1 MLQKKILITGASGL
15 IGKVAWGH
23 LSAFPGKYDLHGLDR
38 TSDFSYHSWGF
49 YKEMHIPEDRFTI
62 ADISDYQKVAEA
74 VKGMDTVIQ
83 LAANPS
89 PYAADETILNS
100 NIKGLYNVFEAS
112 RIAGVKRIVYA
123 SSIRVTEGY
132 YQFVEP
138 YLSIRHGNFKHI
150 PEKIPLLSPYDPVR
164 PIELYGASKVFG
176 EALARVYADTHGI
189 SCICLRIGLVSS
201 SDSPSP
207 KQPGIWCSHRDIA
220 KIIQLCVDAPETLM
234 FDVFYCL
241 SESRFKWID
250 TSNIREKLGFV
261 PSDNEEYRKPMLG

>member
-15 IGKVAWGH
+15 IGKLAWGH
-23 LSAFPGKYDLHGLDR
+23 LSSFPGKYDLHGLDCS
-38 TSDFSYHSWGF
+38 TDFSDHSWGF
-49 YKEMHIPEDRFTI
+49 HRKTHIPENKFI
-62 ADISDYQKVAEA
+62 AADISDYQKVTEA
-74 VKGMDTVIQ
+74 VRGMDTVIQ

-89 PYAADETILNS
+89 PYAKFEDILAS

-112 RIAGVKRIVYA
+112 RAAGVKRIIYA
-123 SSIRVTEGY
+123 SSIRVSEGY

-138 YLSIRHGNFKHI
+138 YISIKHRNFNHI
-150 PEKIPLLSPYDPVR
+150 PEQIPLLSPYDPVR
-164 PIELYGASKVFG
+164 PTELYGASKVFG
-176 EALARVYADTHGI
+176 ESVARIYSDIHGI

-201 SDSPSP
+201 YDVPSS

-241 SESRFKWID
+241 SGSRFRWID
-250 TSNIREKLGFV
+250 TSNIRDKLGYV
-261 PSDNEEYRKPMLG
+261 PSDNEDYRKPMLG